1 MIIGETVRVA
11 MSAVIANKLR
21 SMLTMLGIIIGIS
34 AVIAIVTLGDAARGA
49 ITAQLQGLGTN
60 LLTVRPGQELFGG
73 VDRGNAK
80 LTVEDAEA
88 LQAAGGSIDAVA
100 PEMETRVQVEFGTG
114 NSNSSV
120 VGTWPSYF
128 QVNNQELAAGRLFS
142 EGEDRGRRRVAVIG
156 SAVGE
161 RLGVADSRA
170 LIGQTVRIRGIPF
183 QVIGVM
189 AEKGGGGFANPDES
203 LYVPLS
209 TAQFRLVGDDQIR
222 SLGVQAVSEERMD
235 AAMVQID
242 QVLRRQHRLAA
253 GEESDFSIGNQST
266 LLDTV
271 QNTTRT
277 LSLLLAGIAAISL
290 LVGGIGIMNI
300 MLVSVTERTREI
312 GLRKALGA
320 RRRDI
325 LTQFLVEAVLLCVS
339 GGLIGLAIGFGGSLG
354 VLRVFGWTA
363 VLSANAAFLAVGF
376 SAGVGIFFG
385 LWPARRA
392 AMLVPIEAL
401 RYE

>member
-11 MSAVIANKLR
+11 MAAVVANKLR

-100 PEMETRVQVEFGTG
+100 PEMESRLQVEFGTA

-128 QVNNQELAAGRLFS
+128 RVNNQELAAGRLFT

-161 RLGVADSRA
+161 RLGVSDSRA
-170 LIGQTVRIRGIPF
+170 LIGRTVRIRGIPF

-222 SLGVQAVSEERMD
+222 SVGVQAVSEQAMD

-320 RRRDI
+320 RRPAS
-325 LTQFLVEAVLLCVS
+325 LYPFVE
-339 GGLIGLAIGFGGSLG
+339 
-354 VLRVFGWTA
+354 
-363 VLSANAAFLAVGF
+363 
-376 SAGVGIFFG
+376 
-385 LWPARRA
+385 
-392 AMLVPIEAL
+392 
-401 RYE
+401 